1 MALRKNDEI
10 ELYIESFTSEGSGI
24 GHFDGMAVFVG
35 GAAAGDTVKAHIIKV
50 KKSYAVGKAVKIIK
64 GSADRI
70 LPDCEAFPSCG
81 GCSFRHISYDAE
93 LKMKKQRVEDAFSRL
108 AKIEV
113 KAEEIIGADSSDE
126 YRNKAEYPVS
136 FDGERL
142 KIGFYAARS
151 HRIID
156 CANCRLQPPVF
167 AEIVNII
174 RTWIAENGISIYD
187 AEKHKGL
194 IRHIYLRQG
203 AVTKEIMAC
212 LVINGN
218 TLPKTDRLLEK
229 LLTVPDIKSVVIN
242 INRDKTNVILGDV
255 SKTVWG
261 EDYIYDILCGVK
273 IRLSPTSFYQVNHAQ
288 AEKLY
293 SKAAEFAGLQSD
305 ETVLDMYCGAGTIG
319 LSMAKRA
326 KKIIGVEIIPEA
338 VEDAK
343 FNAELNGVNN
353 AEYYNMDAAKASLML
368 KEKGVSAQVVILDPP
383 RKGCDADL
391 IKTVSGMSPE
401 RVVYVSCDPSTLAR
415 DCAVFKEYGYGVKRL
430 AAVDMFPRTTHV
442 ETVVLM
448 SRVKD

>member
-1 MALRKNDEI
+1 MALKKNDEI
-10 ELYIESFTSEGSGI
+10 ELYIESFASEGSGI

-35 GAAAGDTVKAHIIKV
+35 GAAAGDTVIAHIIKV
-50 KKSYAVGKAVKIIK
+50 KKTYAVGKTVKIIRR
-64 GSADRI
+64 SDDRI
-70 LPDCEAFPSCG
+70 APDCEAFPSCG
-81 GCSFRHISYDAE
+81 GCAFRHISYDAE
-93 LKMKKQRVEDAFSRL
+93 LKMKRQRVEDAFSRL
-108 AKIEV
+108 AKIDI
-113 KAEEIIGADSSDE
+113 KAEEIIGADSIDG

-156 CANCRLQPPVF
+156 CGNCRLQPPVF
-167 AEIVNII
+167 AKIVKII
-174 RTWIAENGISIYD
+174 RIWIAENGISVYD

-203 AVTKEIMAC
+203 AVTKEIMVC
-212 LVINGN
+212 LVINGD
-218 TLPKTDRLLEK
+218 TLPKADRLLEN
-229 LLTVPDIKSVVIN
+229 LLIIPEIKSVVIN
-242 INRDKTNVILGDV
+242 INKDKTNVILGDT

-273 IRLSPTSFYQVNHAQ
+273 IRLSPLSFYQVNHAQ

-293 SKAAEFAGLQSD
+293 SKAAEFAGLQNT

-319 LSMAKRA
+319 LSMAERA
-326 KKIIGVEIIPEA
+326 KKIIGAEIIPEA

-343 FNAELNGVNN
+343 FNAELNGINN
-353 AEYYNMDAAKASLML
+353 AEYYCADAAKASLML
-368 KEKGVSAQVVILDPP
+368 KEKGVLAQVVILDPP
-383 RKGCDADL
+383 RKGCDAEL

-401 RVVYVSCDPSTLAR
+401 RIVYVSCDPSTLAR
-415 DCAVFKEYGYGVKRL
+415 DCAVFKEFGYEVKRL

-448 SRVKD
+448 SRVEK